1 MEGVKA
7 GGANAN
13 NGGYPQAINI
23 NLLNKKLE
31 LNKNVGIFVTMNP
44 AGKNYGGRSKL
55 PDNLKQLFRP
65 VAMSKPDI
73 ELIAEV
79 LLYAEGFKNASEIAK
94 KVVSLFKFSKQLCS
108 KQQHY
113 DWGLRALKTILVVSG
128 ELIQNLREKGET
140 VSKEKEAELLIQAV
154 RVNTLSKLT
163 FADSKKFQ
171 NLLEAIFVGIKVSDV
186 EYKELE
192 EKIKETLEEQGLQ
205 FDKRQVDKIKQ
216 FYEAT
221 RQRMGVV
228 LIGPSGCGKTTI
240 WQVLK
245 TSLKKLGENVVTHI
259 MNPKSISREMLL
271 GYMNND
277 TREFNDGIL
286 TSVSRV
292 VSKADKDTKSWV
304 ICDGDIDPSWIE
316 SLNSV
321 LDDNHLLTLP
331 NGERI
336 SFEDNIN
343 FIFETHDLQY
353 ASPATISRM
362 GMIYLNNEDINLSS
376 VTRSWLETLK
386 SQQKRFLHKNFL
398 ENTVV
403 DQLVKLLIKFQGHMP
418 VESTMIGMMKILLS

>member
-1 MEGVKA
+1 
-7 GGANAN
+7 
-13 NGGYPQAINI
+13 
-23 NLLNKKLE
+23 
-31 LNKNVGIFVTMNP
+31 
-44 AGKNYGGRSKL
+44 
-55 PDNLKQLFRP
+55 
-65 VAMSKPDI
+65 
-73 ELIAEV
+73 
-79 LLYAEGFKNASEIAK
+79 
-94 KVVSLFKFSKQLCS
+94 
-108 KQQHY
+108 
-113 DWGLRALKTILVVSG
+113 
-128 ELIQNLREKGET
+128 
-140 VSKEKEAELLIQAV
+140 
-154 RVNTLSKLT
+154 
-163 FADSKKFQ
+163 
-171 NLLEAIFVGIKVSDV
+171 
-186 EYKELE
+186 
-192 EKIKETLEEQGLQ
+192 
-205 FDKRQVDKIKQ
+205 
-216 FYEAT
+216 
-221 RQRMGVV
+221 MGVV

-292 VSKADKDTKSWV
+292 VSKADKETKSWV

-336 SFEDNIN
+336 SFEDNVN

-376 VTRSWLETLK
+376 VTKSWLETLK
-386 SQQKRFLHKNFL
+386 SQQKRYLNKNFL
-398 ENTVV
+398 ENGVV
-403 DQLVKLLIKFQGHMP
+403 DQLVKLLIDFQG
-418 VESTMIGMMKILLS
+418 LLCLWRVQ